1 MDLHG
6 KKALKFSPKKDKIK
20 GGNMNTAV
28 MFSKKTLAILKC

>member
-6 KKALKFSPKKDKIK
+6 KKVLKFSPKKDK

-28 MFSKKTLAILKC
+28 MFSK